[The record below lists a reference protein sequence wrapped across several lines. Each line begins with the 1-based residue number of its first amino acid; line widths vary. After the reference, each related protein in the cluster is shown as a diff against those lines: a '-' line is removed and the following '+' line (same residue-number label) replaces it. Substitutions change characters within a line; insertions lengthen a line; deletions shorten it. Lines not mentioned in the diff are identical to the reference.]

1 MGLMYFLLANFAHA
15 IMKLVM
21 IKVQFY
27 LLWLWLHNIYLNNDN
42 APTQTDSKKK
52 FA

>member
-27 LLWLWLHNIYLNNDN
+27 LLWLWLHIHLNI
-42 APTQTDSKKK
+42 APTQTDGKKK